1 LRNPRIYLL
10 SAIYFCVF
18 MGLNAVGFWIPTLLR
33 HVGVQQIGN
42 IGWLSG
48 AISVC
53 TAIGI
58 VAIGR
63 SSDRHA
69 ERRWHVAGC
78 GFAVAGSFLLL
89 PLAAHSVPF
98 TVALLVVASIC
109 IYATLSI
116 FWTIPTAYLDGG
128 AAAAGIAT
136 ITAIGAIGGAVS
148 PSLVG
153 MLKAE
158 TGSVYAGFAVIAT
171 LLIVGM
177 VALLWAVPAPRRDTM
192 GVVRPAAL
200 K

>member
-1 LRNPRIYLL
+1 
-10 SAIYFCVF
+10 
-18 MGLNAVGFWIPTLLR
+18 M
-33 HVGVQQIGN
+33 
-42 IGWLSG
+42 
-48 AISVC
+48 
-53 TAIGI
+53 
-58 VAIGR
+58 
-63 SSDRHA
+63 
-69 ERRWHVAGC
+69 
-78 GFAVAGSFLLL
+78 AGSFLLL

-98 TVALLVVASIC
+98 TVALLVVASTC

-158 TGSVYAGFAVIAT
+158 TGSVYAGFAVIAA
-171 LLIVGM
+171 LLIAGM
-177 VALLWAVPAPRRDTM
+177 VALLRAVPAPHREAVGT
-192 GVVRPAAL
+192 VRPVVL